1 MGGSFLRKIAN
12 IFFFISFCPYALL
25 LTGCWDRTEVNDLAI
40 ITAAGIEKKN
50 DKTIELSVQVFV
62 PRSQGGAQQMSG
74 GGGGGASSVGQTFV
88 RSAQGTTIADAMSN
102 LQEKFSRR
110 IFWGH
115 DEVFIVGQKLAKEGI
130 RSSMDFMMRHPQVR
144 EGAYVL
150 ISKDDPKQ
158 VLRLSPSLE
167 RSSSEVLREMAKS
180 KIVLQVTLKDLMQ
193 RMQGESEAVGLP
205 WIESLPPGPGRTK
218 NQNDPYLVG
227 TAVFKKDKMV
237 GRIDDRSTRGVLWLR
252 DEIKTAVITV
262 TPKEA
267 KGFIS
272 MKLLRANTQL
282 IPKIENGKWTVTVKV
297 DTEDDIIQNGT
308 TLDLNNLNLLKSL
321 EHDLEANVEVRA
333 QQALDQVQKNLH
345 ADIFDFARA
354 FNRKYP
360 KVWHQEKDR
369 WDEIFPEVEVNFE
382 VKANI
387 RRPGKSVGPAGV
399 PDKEVKHK

>member
-1 MGGSFLRKIAN
+1 MGGSFLRKVAK
-12 IFFFISFCPYALL
+12 IFFFFSFCLYALL

-40 ITAAGIEKKN
+40 ITAAGIEKN
-50 DKTIELSVQVFV
+50 DDKTIELSVQVFV
-62 PRSQGGAQQMSG
+62 PRSQGGVQQMN

-115 DEVFIVGQKLAKEGI
+115 SEVFIVGQKLAKDGI
-130 RSSMDFMMRHPQVR
+130 RGSMDFMMRHPQVR

-150 ISKDDPKQ
+150 VSKEDPKL

-180 KIVLQVTLKDLMQ
+180 KIVLKVTLKDLMQ

-205 WIESLPPGPGRTK
+205 WVEALPAGSGRTK

-237 GRIDDRSTRGVLWLR
+237 GHIDDKSTRGVLWLR
-252 DEIKTAVITV
+252 DEINTAVITV

-267 KGFIS
+267 KGLIS
-272 MKLLRANTQL
+272 MKLLRAHTVL
-282 IPKIENGKWTVTVKV
+282 IPKIENGKWSVTVKV
-297 DTEDDIIQNGT
+297 DTEDDVIQNGT
-308 TLDLNNLNLLKSL
+308 TMDIRNLKYIKAL
-321 EHDLEANVEVRA
+321 EHDLEANVETRA
-333 QQALDQVQKNLH
+333 QEALDQVQKKMR

-387 RRPGKSVGPAGV
+387 RRPGKSFGPAGV
-399 PDKEVKHK
+399 PEEEVKH